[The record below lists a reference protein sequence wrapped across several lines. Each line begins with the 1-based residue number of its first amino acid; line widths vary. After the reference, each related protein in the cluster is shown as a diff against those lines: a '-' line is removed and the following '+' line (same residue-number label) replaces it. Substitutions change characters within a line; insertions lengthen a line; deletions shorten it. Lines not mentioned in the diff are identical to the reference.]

1 MAKTVNMGD
10 KYEHRL
16 TLRLTDRQFNFVVAC
31 AELLGVSPSEY
42 IRMSI
47 NAYLVASEKELRD
60 NASKIHEDR
69 NGKSINAYLHD
80 LYEQKKGMVGT
91 NENVKTD
98 FNN

>member
-16 TLRLTDRQFNFVVAC
+16 TLRLTDEQFQFIVMC

-42 IRMSI
+42 MRMSV
-47 NAYLVASEKELRD
+47 NAYMVA
-60 NASKIHEDR
+60 
-69 NGKSINAYLHD
+69 Y
-80 LYEQKKGMVGT
+80 KKGMVGT

-98 FNN
+98 IND

>member
-1 MAKTVNMGD
+1 MSKTVNMGD

-16 TLRLTDRQFNFVVAC
+16 TLRLTDKQFDFIVAC

-47 NAYLVASEKELRD
+47 NAHLVAYEKELID
-60 NASKIHEDR
+60 NAHKLHE
-69 NGKSINAYLHD
+69 K
-80 LYEQKKGMVGT
+80 KKGMVGT

-98 FNN
+98 IND

>member
-16 TLRLTDRQFNFVVAC
+16 TLRLTDKQFDFVVTC

-47 NAYLVASEKELRD
+47 NAYLVASEKELHD
-60 NASKIHEDR
+60 SALKYHEEKK
-69 NGKSINAYLHD
+69 GMSVAAYLRKQR
-80 LYEQKKGMVGT
+80 EGMVGT